1 MTRRMKKV
9 SRDLDLV
16 LENIIEEIEQISSGQ
31 QNRHSDFIHVL
42 LSLMNQPMNPH
53 DEHVYIINR
62 TDIKAIIINMIS
74 GAYDTSSTAIEW
86 TFSELL
92 RHPRVMKHVQEELE
106 GVVGM
111 KRMVEETDM
120 KNLTY
125 LDMIAKE
132 SLDYT
137 LLHHY

>member
-1 MTRRMKKV
+1 M
-9 SRDLDLV
+9 
-16 LENIIEEIEQISSGQ
+16 
-31 QNRHSDFIHVL
+31 
-42 LSLMNQPMNPH
+42 MNQPMNPH

-62 TDIKAIIINMIS
+62 TDIKAIIIDMIS

-92 RHPRVMKHVQEELE
+92 RHPRVMKHIQEELE

-125 LDMIAKE
+125 LDMVVKE
-132 SLDYT
+132 SLRLHPVAP
-137 LLHHY
+137 LLVPHESMEDIEVNGYDVSKKSRLLINFWAIG